1 MVFSISA
8 WRRWSASSSRVS
20 FQGIPLTVGD
30 EGVIAVGGEERQLGA
45 GGGPNPPDDEPH
57 RRGAGLT
64 GEGGAGDFGHVGGS
78 VHPVGD
84 GTPVRLGYGLYQVPQ
99 VLAQADG
106 DGEADFQLGA
116 GLEHGVGVEAAVGPH
131 RELPLG
137 PGVAHPAQR
146 LPQEMSRSPG
156 GIGPALPETGHQ
168 HLTGAG
174 SHGQQRVIAP
184 LAGVAPG

>member
-1 MVFSISA
+1 MGLQ
-8 WRRWSASSSRVS
+8 SASGMASIR
-20 FQGIPLTVGD
+20 F
-30 EGVIAVGGEERQLGA
+30 
-45 GGGPNPPDDEPH
+45 
-57 RRGAGLT
+57 RRLLAQ
-64 GEGGAGDFGHVGGS
+64 AD
-78 VHPVGD
+78 GD
-84 GTPVRLGYGLYQVPQ
+84 GEADFQVPQ

-106 DGEADFQLGA
+106 DGEADFHLGA
-116 GLEHGVGVEAAVGPH
+116 GLDHGVGVEAAVGPH
-131 RELPLG
+131 RELTLG